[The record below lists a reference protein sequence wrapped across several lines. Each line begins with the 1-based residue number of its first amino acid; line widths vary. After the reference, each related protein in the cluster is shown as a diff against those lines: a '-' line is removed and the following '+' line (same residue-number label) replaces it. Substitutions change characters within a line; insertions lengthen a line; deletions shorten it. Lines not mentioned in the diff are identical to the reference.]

1 MNCMTISNWVQE
13 NLSEYRYLSPGFFK
27 DSGARESTIC
37 GFGIDA
43 GSCEEV
49 EQAAALRITA
59 ERIYFSVLDK
69 TEPDIRRVLG
79 KCKLV
84 ANDLEELRRIN
95 QVAQSSAK
103 PGFLESVGLRVIPD
117 AYKDGNLPGIPER
130 DLPALAQ
137 AVKGLPALSIG
148 GCFVQGNLDNLHG
161 AALGKYF
168 RACYEVAKRVTVI
181 LPCGMPYLCVTGGAQ
196 AAFQN
201 AQEHPET
208 LEDCLRAA
216 KIVAAQNQTAFYS
229 RLLIT

>member
-1 MNCMTISNWVQE
+1 MNCIAISNWVQE
-13 NLSEYRYLSPGFFK
+13 NIPEYRYLSPGFLK
-27 DSGARESTIC
+27 DSGTQEAAMC
-37 GFGIDA
+37 GFGVNA

-49 EQAAALRITA
+49 EQAAALRMA
-59 ERIYFSVLDK
+59 VERIYFSAPDK
-69 TEPDIRRVLG
+69 TEPDIRRTIG

-95 QVAQSSAK
+95 QAAQSLAK

-117 AYKDGNLPGIPER
+117 AYNSGNLPGIPER

-148 GCFVQGNLDNLHG
+148 GCFVQGNLNGLHG

-181 LPCGMPYLCVTGGAQ
+181 LPCGMPYLCVAGGAQ